1 MRGDP
6 VSALVVGLCGGV
18 VIVCGIL
25 LAVGWADLGQY
36 GEPDQ

>member
-1 MRGDP
+1 M
-6 VSALVVGLCGGV
+6 SSLVWGLCGGV
-18 VIVCGIL
+18 ISVAHIF

>member
-1 MRGDP
+1 M
-6 VSALVVGLCGGV
+6 SALVVGIAGAV
-18 VIVCGIL
+18 VLVAPIF